1 MLKRY
6 IILAMCALLYGSSLF
21 ARAKKNDALRSLD
34 HLSHFLDSG
43 YTVVDESGEIDK
55 HPYSKVRMELL
66 GTYAIRNHSVFMKV
80 VDYDSGETYFTKN
93 MSFSVVNGFI
103 ENDGGLKIKRIEH
116 PCNMIFLCMKNSNG
130 IDRWYVDLVY
140 DDFIYSD
147 DFIVYE
153 YNFPA
158 PFESFEIEFYECSGN
173 ILKNRENMYF
183 QFSKT
188 HRVYN
193 DILELDTFSFSNV
206 DAKKEIQ
213 VVSEYAKTLHAKQ
226 RKQIECC
233 LKALAMYFSEPFDVE
248 DFPFILKTVTDIK
261 ELL

>member
-43 YTVVDESGEIDK
+43 YTVVDESGGIDK

-103 ENDGGLKIKRIEH
+103 ENTGGLKIKKIEH
-116 PCNMIFLCMKNSNG
+116 PCNMIFLYMKNSNG
-130 IDRWYVDLVY
+130 IDRWYVNLVY

-147 DFIVYE
+147 DFVVYE
-153 YNFPA
+153 YSFPA

-206 DAKKEIQ
+206 DVQKEIQ
-213 VVSEYAKTLHAKQ
+213 VVSEYAKTLHAKR

-233 LKALAMYFSEPFDVE
+233 LEALTVYCSEPFNIEKFQFSLSTID
-248 DFPFILKTVTDIK
+248 DIK
-261 ELL
+261 KLL

>member
-21 ARAKKNDALRSLD
+21 ARAKKNDVLRSLD

-43 YTVVDESGEIDK
+43 YTVVDESGGIDK

-103 ENDGGLKIKRIEH
+103 ENTGGLKIKKIEH
-116 PCNMIFLCMKNSNG
+116 PCNMIFLYMKNSNG

-147 DFIVYE
+147 GFVVYE
-153 YNFPA
+153 YSFPA

-206 DAKKEIQ
+206 DVQKEIQ
-213 VVSEYAKTLHAKQ
+213 VVSEYAKTLHAKR

-233 LKALAMYFSEPFDVE
+233 LETLAVYCSEPFNIENFQFSLRTID
-248 DFPFILKTVTDIK
+248 DIK
-261 ELL
+261 KLL

>member
-6 IILAMCALLYGSSLF
+6 IILAMCAMLYVGSMF

-43 YTVVDESGEIDK
+43 YTVVDESGGIDK

-103 ENDGGLKIKRIEH
+103 ENTGGLKIKKIEH
-116 PCNMIFLCMKNSNG
+116 PCNMVFLYMKNSNG

-147 DFIVYE
+147 GFVA
-153 YNFPA
+153 YNYTLPA

-206 DAKKEIQ
+206 DVQKEIQ
-213 VVSEYAKTLHAKQ
+213 VVSEYAKTLHAKR

-233 LKALAMYFSEPFDVE
+233 LEALAVYCSEPFNIENFQFSLRTID
-248 DFPFILKTVTDIK
+248 DIK
-261 ELL
+261 KLL

>member
-6 IILAMCALLYGSSLF
+6 IVFAICALLYVNTLF

-55 HPYSKVRMELL
+55 HPYLKVRMELL
-66 GTYAIRNHSVFMKV
+66 GTYSIRNHSVFMKV

-103 ENDGGLKIKRIEH
+103 ENDGGLKIKKIEH
-116 PCNMIFLCMKNSNG
+116 PCNMVFLYMKNSNG
-130 IDRWYVDLVY
+130 TDRWYVDLVY

-147 DFIVYE
+147 GFVAHDYSL
-153 YNFPA
+153 PA
-158 PFESFEIEFYECSGN
+158 PFESFEIEFYECDGN
-173 ILKNRENMYF
+173 ILRNMENMYF
-183 QFSKT
+183 QFSET

-193 DILELDTFSFSNV
+193 DILDLDTFSFSNV
-206 DAKKEIQ
+206 DVQKEIQ
-213 VVSEYAKTLHAKQ
+213 VVSEYAKTLHAKR

-233 LKALAMYFSEPFDVE
+233 LKALAMRCSEPFDIE